1 MRLLKIN
8 IRRAAKW
15 LAVLIL
21 LLLCLPPI
29 QVGLAAWRN
38 PSFNPMQWQRTME
51 ARRASRALA
60 ATPQGWTPLDQ
71 IPVEFIH
78 FVWASEDQNYFTHRG
93 FDFAQMKQSVE
104 EAKKKQK
111 AVRGSSTITMQC
123 ARSVF
128 LWQQR
133 SYVRK
138 ALEAYYT
145 FWMETLLSK
154 RRILELYLNNIEL
167 GPGIYGI
174 GAAAQFYFHCT
185 PRELTRDQMIAL
197 AAILPNPLKW
207 SPVHPDDTVQKK
219 IRRIERLARQ
229 APFPRERL
237 SGK

>member
-1 MRLLKIN
+1 MRLPKIN
-8 IRRAAKW
+8 FRRAALC
-15 LAVLIL
+15 LAALLFL
-21 LLLCLPPI
+21 LLLVPPI
-29 QVGLAAWRN
+29 QVGLAVWWN

-51 ARRASRALA
+51 ARSAGRALA
-60 ATPQGWTPLDQ
+60 ATPQGWTPLNQ
-71 IPVEFIH
+71 IPVGFIH
-78 FVWASEDQNYFTHRG
+78 FVWASEDQNFFTHRG
-93 FDFAQMKQSVE
+93 FDFAQMRQAME

-128 LWQQR
+128 LWQGR

-185 PRELTRDQMIAL
+185 PRELSRSQMIAL
-197 AAILPNPLKW
+197 AAILPSPLKW
-207 SPVHPDDTVQKK
+207 SPVHPDETVQKK
-219 IRRIERLARQ
+219 IRRIERLSRQ
-229 APFPRERL
+229 ASFPSDRL
-237 SGK
+237 TGK